1 MLWDCLTLGLVMS
14 LPLCCLSSLW
24 PSQCRPSFIVLHTRT
39 APPFPPRRTTHSPLH
54 AFSTFAWPPTVRV
67 LSLLAHWYVFYLMPF
82 PKFALWTSYSHGF
95 QVHMALSVW

>member
-24 PSQCRPSFIVLHTRT
+24 PSQC
-39 APPFPPRRTTHSPLH
+39 APPTHPCMPSLRLHGLPPY
-54 AFSTFAWPPTVRV
+54 AFYPYSHTGMYFT
-67 LSLLAHWYVFYLMPF
+67 SCPF